1 MSISVIFL
9 QQGGVSAF
17 QKLSGILRTYVRG
30 FSVISCVVILQTSDR
45 SRFSLFRL
53 LYGTSYAFFP
63 RFFTYGNI
71 TVEETNIFILCQT
84 CYLLIPHLFFF
95 IGAKRE
101 VLLNC
106 GKTIDNHEFVLRQIH
121 DAYET
126 R

>member
-1 MSISVIFL
+1 MPDVL
-9 QQGGVSAF
+9 LVDPA
-17 QKLSGILRTYVRG
+17 LIL
-30 FSVISCVVILQTSDR
+30 
-45 SRFSLFRL
+45 
-53 LYGTSYAFFP
+53 
-63 RFFTYGNI
+63 
-71 TVEETNIFILCQT
+71 
-84 CYLLIPHLFFF
+84 F

>member
-1 MSISVIFL
+1 M
-9 QQGGVSAF
+9 
-17 QKLSGILRTYVRG
+17 
-30 FSVISCVVILQTSDR
+30 R
-45 SRFSLFRL
+45 SHTANIGSQSLFSFWTAIWNEL
-53 LYGTSYAFFP
+53 CFFS

>member
-1 MSISVIFL
+1 MERVML
-9 QQGGVSAF
+9 
-17 QKLSGILRTYVRG
+17 
-30 FSVISCVVILQTSDR
+30 FS
-45 SRFSLFRL
+45 
-53 LYGTSYAFFP
+53 